1 MNEHLG
7 SFTQNPSQ
15 KFYKNFINFEKPQ
28 KFNKNPK
35 VRSKSEM
42 HDEWMK
48 KRHTRSKKC
57 SLRLKN
63 TWVEGLEC
71 EREVWED
78 GKMRRWKLS
87 REIEEKWRKIAQIL
101 YIEKS

>member
-1 MNEHLG
+1 MHEHMTCKLKNHHRLSPIQTHQHTTLQQSKHTSKMHETLLKCKCDAMNEHLG

-42 HDEWMK
+42 HDE
-48 KRHTRSKKC
+48 
-57 SLRLKN
+57 
-63 TWVEGLEC
+63 
-71 EREVWED
+71 
-78 GKMRRWKLS
+78 
-87 REIEEKWRKIAQIL
+87 
-101 YIEKS
+101 

>member
-42 HDEWMK
+42 HDE
-48 KRHTRSKKC
+48 
-57 SLRLKN
+57 
-63 TWVEGLEC
+63 
-71 EREVWED
+71 
-78 GKMRRWKLS
+78 
-87 REIEEKWRKIAQIL
+87 
-101 YIEKS
+101 